1 MDNHV
6 HHVVIPAREHS
17 LAEGIGQLHHDFAR
31 WQNIQRNTSGHLWQN
46 RFYSCPVEEDRV
58 WGVLSYVELNPV
70 RARMVENAWDWEWS
84 SARAHVS
91 NSDPSGLLDMNY
103 WLKTFNDMT
112 WRIYLKEREAEKSDP
127 AEIRR
132 VTAMGRFLGSDET
145 AKRMERELGIRL
157 LPRRRDRK
165 RNPAAELVKLVK

>member
-91 NSDPSGLLDMNY
+91 GSDPSDLLDMNY
-103 WLKTFNDMT
+103 WRRTFDEVT
-112 WRIYLKEREAEKSDP
+112 WKIYLEEMAAEKSIP
-127 AEIRR
+127 AGIRR
-132 VTAMGRFLGSDET
+132 ATSMGRFLGSDET
-145 AKRMERELGIRL
+145 AKRLEGELGKRL
-157 LPRRRDRK
+157 LPRRRGRK
-165 RNPAAELVKLVK
+165 RNPTPEPVKLVK